1 MMGVHFLRLL
11 RRAHRYKYRY
21 TEEIMKKIRH
31 LALALALVLTL
42 AACAGQSGTS
52 DGDDTTGGQ
61 PDPTATGNQTHEH
74 VFGEW
79 TVKTAATCSA
89 SGLKEH
95 TCACGETEGE
105 TIPKA
110 IHNYANGTCAACGK
124 TQPKASEGLQFTLS
138 DDGAGYIV
146 SGVGTCTDS
155 TIVLPDIYEGKPV
168 IGIGEEAFFACESV
182 TSVVISDYVTYIDRS
197 AFYACPV
204 LASVVIPGSVE
215 SIGESAFKSCSA
227 LTSVAL
233 AEGLTQIGHS
243 AFDTCETLQSI
254 VIPNSVT
261 CIDNN
266 AFRKCVALTS
276 ITLSSSLTDLGNNVF
291 VDCIGLASIVIPNGV
306 AKIEDNAFDGCSALT
321 SITIPSS
328 VTEIGEEVFH
338 MCGGLRDITF
348 EGTKQQWEAIEKGE
362 NWDVNTRS
370 YTVHCTDGDIEK

>member
-1 MMGVHFLRLL
+1 
-11 RRAHRYKYRY
+11 
-21 TEEIMKKIRH
+21 MKKLRH

-61 PDPTATGNQTHEH
+61 PDPTTTGNQTHEH

-79 TVKTAATCSA
+79 TVKTAVTCSA
-89 SGLKEH
+89 SGLKERV
-95 TCACGETEGE
+95 CACGETESE

-124 TQPKASEGLQFTLS
+124 TQPQASEGLQFTLS
-138 DDGAGYIV
+138 DDGAGYVV

-155 TIVLPDIYEGKPV
+155 AIVLPDIYEGKPV

-227 LTSVAL
+227 LTS
-233 AEGLTQIGHS
+233 
-243 AFDTCETLQSI
+243 
-254 VIPNSVT
+254 
-261 CIDNN
+261 
-266 AFRKCVALTS
+266 
-276 ITLSSSLTDLGNNVF
+276 
-291 VDCIGLASIVIPNGV
+291 
-306 AKIEDNAFDGCSALT
+306 
-321 SITIPSS
+321 ITIPSS
-328 VTEIGEEVFH
+328 VTEIGEAVFH